1 MKTLSATHIVATL
14 AVTLALL
21 LFAAGCAEDQPTE
34 QAEQP
39 LNTGTANF
47 TTYVALGNSLT
58 AGYQSSALSQRDQPW
73 SFPNLI
79 AQSLK
84 TSFEQPLIKDPGIGG
99 RLRLVNLVP
108 TIVSEASVNPTDPAS
123 NLNASLPRPYNNLG
137 IPGAVVFDMLDES
150 DFAAKSAQRSNP
162 FFAQILRTSTFGKSI
177 FAQAKALKPTFIT
190 LWIGNNDVLGYATTG
205 GSGAPTNPAA
215 FNALYRGVLDSLRT
229 TGAGIVVANIPDV
242 SAIPFFTTVG
252 PSIAASLPQGIALWY
267 QENGN
272 RGPATRSTRL
282 NTASEPLLTL
292 AGISYASLLGR
303 PTGQYY
309 RDVAARLGAPVS
321 AVIGAGIDTT
331 KPFAL
336 HPQNPWPDPLT
347 LDLDEQTIARTA
359 VTTFNTI
366 IDTLARNRN
375 IAVVDFYS
383 FLNTIKT
390 NGLNVP
396 GIGTFSTS
404 FILGG
409 LFSYDGVHP
418 TSRGH
423 AIIAN
428 EWLKVI
434 NTKFNASLPPLSIIS
449 APGIPLGKVAAGEL
463 PPLPSYSPGAFD
475 DLISLFNMGR
485 PWR

>member
-1 MKTLSATHIVATL
+1 MKTLSPARYVSTLVATIL
-14 AVTLALL
+14 LL
-21 LFAAGCAEDQPTE
+21 LFAAGCAEDKPTE
-34 QAEQP
+34 PGEQP
-39 LNTGTANF
+39 VNTGSANF

-79 AQSLK
+79 AQTAK

-108 TIVSEASVNPTDPAS
+108 TIVSEPSVNPADPAS
-123 NLNASLPRPYNNLG
+123 NLNASLTRPYNNLG
-137 IPGAVVFDMLDES
+137 IPGAVVFDMLDET
-150 DFAAKSAQRSNP
+150 DFAAKSAQRNNP
-162 FFAQILRTSTFGKSI
+162 FFAQILRSSTFGKSI
-177 FAQAKALKPTFIT
+177 IAQTKKLTPTFIT
-190 LWIGNNDVLGYATTG
+190 LWIGANDVLGYATSG
-205 GSGAPTNPAA
+205 GSGAPTTPAA
-215 FNALYRGVLDSLRT
+215 FNLLYRGVLDSLRT

-242 SAIPFFTTVG
+242 SAIPFFTTIG
-252 PSIAASLPQGIALWY
+252 PSIATALPSGIALWY

-272 RGPATRSTRL
+272 HGPATRSTRL
-282 NTASEPLLTL
+282 NTATEPLLTL
-292 AGISYASLLGR
+292 AGSAYAPLLGR

-309 RDVAARLGAPVS
+309 RDVAIRRGVPVP

-347 LDLDEQTIARTA
+347 LDLDEQAVARTA
-359 VTTFNTI
+359 VAAFNTI

-375 IAVVDFYS
+375 IAVVDFFS
-383 FLNTIKT
+383 FLNKIKT
-390 NGLNVP
+390 EGLDVP
-396 GIGTFSTS
+396 GVGTFSTS
-404 FILGG
+404 FIVGG

-428 EWLKVI
+428 EWIKVI
-434 NTKFNASLPPLSIIS
+434 NAKFNASIPPVPISS
-449 APGIPLGKVAAGEL
+449 APGIPIGKIVVGKQ
-463 PPLPSYSPGAFD
+463 PQLPSFSPGTFD
-475 DLISLFNMGR
+475 DLINLLNMGR